1 MSITRYV
8 KISINRNRAS
18 LPADQF
24 GAGMLVYQVSQTVQP
39 KRFLEYSSPQEVSE
53 STLPQRVKDALN
65 AFFEQANHPQS
76 VLLGRRN
83 PGTAQVSTVTV
94 TTADA
99 GTWTFDINGAAVSY
113 IATGTSTAQQIAE
126 GLVVQARAL
135 GEDIAVSDAVA
146 GVFTLTAG
154 VPGVSFVADGFTAPG
169 TGVGA
174 IAATTASVAGEDW
187 SDCLD
192 AIETAGA
199 EFYGLCIED
208 RGEAAIKEASAWVES
223 RRKIFIAQTN
233 DTDLRDGNASN
244 LAEDL
249 EALSRKRTHVTYNR
263 DDAEF
268 SDVAL
273 LAQGLSFDLDSRKGT
288 WEFSP
293 LAGVTPSNTG
303 DQRLSQGQMN
313 NIVAGPA
320 SVFLRAGGRN
330 IIEGSRLANGLY
342 IDQVVTEDWTASR
355 IEQAVFDVLSGD
367 RHGALFT
374 LDGTAKIEGALR
386 SVGAIAVQ
394 AEHYVPGSVQVSIP
408 NPADL
413 TPAQRQ
419 SRCLDN
425 VIFTYTEAQYLHKV
439 KVTANIEG

>member
-24 GAGMLVYQVSQTVQP
+24 GVGMLVYQVSQTVQP
-39 KRFLEYSSPQEVSE
+39 KRFVEYSSPQEVSE
-53 STLPQRVKDALN
+53 SSLPQRVKDALN
-65 AFFEQANHPQS
+65 VFFSQENHPQS

-83 PGTAQVSTVTV
+83 PGTAQVATVTV
-94 TTADA
+94 TTAA
-99 GTWTFDINGAAVSY
+99 EGTFSFTLNGQTASY
-113 IATGTSTAQQIAE
+113 IATSSSTPQQIAE
-126 GLVVQARAL
+126 GLAAQAKAL
-135 GEDIAVSDAVA
+135 GEDVEVSDVAV
-146 GVFTLTAG
+146 GEFTITAA
-154 VPGVSFVADGFTAPG
+154 VPGQPFVAAAFTAPG
-169 TGVGA
+169 SGAGA
-174 IAATTASVAGEDW
+174 IANTTASVAGEDW

-199 EFYGLCIED
+199 DFYGLAAEE
-208 RGEAAIKEASAWVES
+208 RGDAGIKEISQWVES

-233 DTDLRDGNASN
+233 EADLRDGNAGN
-244 LAEDL
+244 LAADL
-249 EALSRKRTHVTYNR
+249 AALSRKRTHVTYNR

-273 LAQGLSFDLDSRKGT
+273 LAEGLSFNLDSRKGT
-288 WEFSP
+288 WEFSR
-293 LAGVTPSNTG
+293 LAGVTPCNTG
-303 DQRLSQGQMN
+303 DSRLSQGQMN

-320 SVFLRAGGRN
+320 SVYLRAGGRN
-330 IIEGSRLANGLY
+330 VLEGSKLTGGLY
-342 IDQVVTEDWTASR
+342 IDQVTTEDWVVSR
-355 IEQAVFDVLSGD
+355 IEQAIFDVLSGD
-367 RHGALFT
+367 RHGTVFT
-374 LDGTAKIEGALR
+374 LDGVAKVEGALR
-386 SVGAIAVQ
+386 SVGGIAVQ
-394 AEHYVPGSVQVSIP
+394 AEHFVPGSVQVVIP
-408 NPADL
+408 DPATL